1 MLSDIILLLLI
12 IAVFFILCG
21 LYEYKEDETD
31 ETEQLHFIAK
41 ILGKINEAYRIS
53 RKPIMSV

>member
-1 MLSDIILLLLI
+1 MLSDVILLLLI

-41 ILGKINEAYRIS
+41 ILVKLMR
-53 RKPIMSV
+53 PIGLAENQ